1 MPLFYLYLSQNNI
14 SPHPMTGQEL
24 KKLEDKLWE
33 AADQLRANSKLT
45 ATEYSFP
52 VLGLIFLRHAY
63 NRFVDA
69 KVVIEKDL
77 PIHPQRGKRAV
88 TKDDFQQAKAIF
100 LPEKSRWNY
109 IATLP
114 EGEDIG
120 EKLDEAM
127 RNIEQEYDV
136 LNGVLPKNYSLF
148 EKALLQ
154 RLVRI
159 FNTEELTIA
168 SGDVFGRI
176 YEYFLNKFAMSG
188 ASEGG
193 EFFTPPSLVNAI
205 VNIIQPNHGIVFDPA
220 AGSMGMAVQTGH
232 FLEEQG
238 LNPSEKVTFYGQE
251 KTDTNTKLAKMNM
264 TVHGLDS
271 NILQGNSFY
280 EDHHDLVGKCDF
292 VMANPPFN
300 VDGVDKSRD
309 SVKNDARLPFG
320 LPKNDNGN
328 YLWIQY
334 FYAYLN
340 PTGRAG
346 FVMASSA
353 SDAGHSEKTIREQLV
368 KTGAVDVMVSIG
380 TKFFYTRSLPC
391 TLWFFDRAKEKDT
404 KRKDTTLMLDLR
416 DVYRKVSS
424 NLHDF
429 TPEHLKNI
437 KAIVGLYRGDNS
449 HFNAALSEYTS
460 FVKEAYYTLV
470 MKYEELKKAVLL
482 LPEAAMNLELVEKKI
497 ELQHLKKEKR
507 ELLNA
512 HKHFTADLKELLKS
526 EDIRK
531 DKAKK
536 EQSQNAADTIDQL
549 MHEISEAADTAI
561 YYLKE
566 EHWLTSRFPD
576 KKYTDVSGLCKVVTQ
591 KNIADNDYSLTAG
604 RYVGVAPQIDDG
616 FDYEER
622 MGEIK
627 VELYGLNKE
636 SIVLANNIQ
645 EHLNE
650 LNL

>member
-1 MPLFYLYLSQNNI
+1 
-14 SPHPMTGQEL
+14 MTGQDL
-24 KKLEDKLWE
+24 KRLEDKLWE

-69 KVVIEKDL
+69 KELIEQHL
-77 PIHPQRGKRAV
+77 PVHPQRGKRAV

-100 LPEKSRWNY
+100 LPDISRWNY
-109 IATLP
+109 LATLP

-120 EKLDEAM
+120 EKLDDAM
-127 RNIEQEYDV
+127 RAIEEEYEV
-136 LNGVLPKNYSLF
+136 LLGVLPKNYSLF
-148 EKALLQ
+148 EKSLLQ
-154 RLVRI
+154 RLIRI
-159 FNTEELTIA
+159 FNKEELDNVT
-168 SGDVFGRI
+168 GDVFGRI

-188 ASEGG
+188 AQEGG

-205 VNIIQPNHGIVFDPA
+205 VTIIQPNHGIVLDPA
-220 AGSMGMAVQTGH
+220 AGSFGMAVQTGH

-264 TVHGLDS
+264 TVHGLDC
-271 NILQGNSFY
+271 NILQGNTFY
-280 EDHHDLVGKCDF
+280 EDHHGLVGKCDY

-300 VDGVDKSRD
+300 VDGVDKNRD
-309 SVKNDARLPFG
+309 VVKNDARLPFG
-320 LPKNDNGN
+320 LPKNDNAN

-334 FYAYLN
+334 FYAFLN
-340 PTGRAG
+340 ETGRAG

-353 SDAGHSEKTIREQLV
+353 SDAGYSEKTIREQLV

-380 TKFFYTRSLPC
+380 TKFFYTRTLPC
-391 TLWFFDRAKEKDT
+391 TLWFFDRAKEKNEE
-404 KRKDTTLMLDLR
+404 RKNTTLMLDLR

-437 KAIVGLYRGDNS
+437 KAIVGLYRGDRTDFDS
-449 HFNAALSEYTS
+449 ALKEYSS
-460 FVKEAYYTLV
+460 FVDEAYHTLLI
-470 MKYEELKKAVLL
+470 KYEQLKQAVML
-482 LPEAAMNLELVEKKI
+482 LPEAAMDLELIGKEI
-497 ELQHLKKEKR
+497 ELPHLKKHKR

-512 HKHFTADLKELLKS
+512 HKHFEASLKELLKS
-526 EDIRK
+526 DDVKK
-531 DKAKK
+531 DK
-536 EQSQNAADTIDQL
+536 ENRELYQNAASTINL
-549 MHEISEAADTAI
+549 LVHEISEAVDTAI
-561 YYLKE
+561 YYQKE
-566 EHWLTSRFPD
+566 EHWLTSRFSD
-576 KKYTDVSGLCKVVTQ
+576 GKYNDVVGLCKVVTQ
-591 KNIADNDYSLTAG
+591 EEIASNDYSLTAG
-604 RYVGVAPQIDDG
+604 RYVGVAPQLDNG

-622 MGEIK
+622 MAEIK
-627 VELYGLNKE
+627 VELQSLNE
-636 SIVLANNIQ
+636 EAIVLAKTIH

-650 LNL
+650 LGL